1 MPISD
6 EVYFESIKN
15 VFPMLPSLFSADVA
29 MGLTDKEKLVAIV
42 PARTFRLAIKEDQLL
57 SEGSPPDTAMK
68 TREKQVNRIP
78 KDVYGFPIISYALP
92 VINEHTG
99 NVLGTILLGVS
110 QEKEQNLKQMSD
122 SLQTFAEELADSTG
136 ELAGSSQAL
145 ASNSQEVSLV
155 VKSAQDRIRKTDE
168 ILQYI
173 KSVAETSNLLGLNA
187 AIEAA
192 RAGEH
197 GRGFMV
203 VAEEIR
209 KLAQNS
215 KASAAE
221 ITNTL
226 TMIREDIDNIISSVE
241 DFAAISEEQAAQTEQ
256 IAASGRKLADLSDQL
271 KDVAE
276 KLM

>member
-1 MPISD
+1 MSISD

-15 VFPMLPSLFSADVA
+15 VFPLLPSLFSADVA
-29 MGLTDKEKLVAIV
+29 MGLTDKEKFVAII
-42 PARTFRLAIKEDQLL
+42 PAKTFRLTIKGDSAL
-57 SEGSPPDTAMK
+57 SKDGPSATAMK
-68 TREKQVNRIP
+68 TGEKQVNKIP
-78 KDVYGFPIISYALP
+78 KEVYGFPIISYAIP

-99 NVLGTILLGVS
+99 NTLGTILFAVS
-110 QEKEQNLKQMSD
+110 QENEQNLKQMYD
-122 SLQTFAEELADSTG
+122 SLQTFAGELADSTG
-136 ELAGSSQAL
+136 ELAGASQAL
-145 ASNSQEVSLV
+145 ASNSQEISLV
-155 VKSAQDRIRKTDE
+155 VKSAQERIRKTDE

-173 KSVAETSNLLGLNA
+173 KNVAETTNLLGLNA

-215 KASAAE
+215 KVSAAE

-226 TMIREDIDNIISSVE
+226 KMIREDIENIISSVN

-271 KDVAE
+271 KDLAE
-276 KLM
+276 KIL